1 MVVLS
6 PILVATTLVGVGVG
20 VGVGD
25 RRPVRAPA
33 FFCVHDP
40 HAKS

>member
-20 VGVGD
+20 AGD
-25 RRPVRAPA
+25 RHPVRAPA